1 MINTCGLRMSDD
13 IRNGVTWMGDYVN
26 KAKAEISELPG
37 SSMREIERI
46 LSMAEKE
53 TQRVLDNNFEYC
65 DGR

>member
-1 MINTCGLRMSDD
+1 MINTCGLRMPDD

-37 SSMREIERI
+37 SSMREIE
-46 LSMAEKE
+46 
-53 TQRVLDNNFEYC
+53 TQRVLDNNFEHC